1 MSSLMWGQELRIG
14 TLSKVTQTFSGR
26 ESGWQNPV
34 PLHRP
39 PYHLGQM
46 SQTLALLSHQSA
58 SDPRSQVLL
67 SNCIRIL
74 YSFGA
79 MTQKKT
85 PFVEHK
91 ACRLLRIQELVITPF
106 GPWASS
112 GMGNSH
118 NCTCTQGLGGLGVL
132 WYLGAQAQVFSRQ
145 QHLFS
150 CPE

>member
-26 ESGWQNPV
+26 ESGWQDPV

-79 MTQKKT
+79 MTQKKN
-85 PFVEHK
+85 PI
-91 ACRLLRIQELVITPF
+91 C
-106 GPWASS
+106 
-112 GMGNSH
+112 
-118 NCTCTQGLGGLGVL
+118 
-132 WYLGAQAQVFSRQ
+132 GAQSLPPAQNTGASNNSLWTLGFQRNGKQPQLYLYSGVGRSRGSVVSGGSGPGVFQ
-145 QHLFS
+145 ATTFVFL
-150 CPE
+150 P